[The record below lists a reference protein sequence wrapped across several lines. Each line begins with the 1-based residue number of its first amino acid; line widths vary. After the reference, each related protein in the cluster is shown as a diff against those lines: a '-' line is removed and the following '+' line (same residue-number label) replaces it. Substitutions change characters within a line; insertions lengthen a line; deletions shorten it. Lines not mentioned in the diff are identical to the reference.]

1 MAKGI
6 KTGGRVVGT
15 PNKVTG
21 TVKDNVIGVFDQI
34 GGQEEMATWA
44 KDNRTE
50 FYRLYAKLLPH
61 QVNTDVTRSG
71 SADNFSDEELTAI
84 ISACGIK
91 RKELERKLATH

>member
-6 KTGGRVVGT
+6 KTGGRIAGT
-15 PNKVTG
+15 PNKVTAA
-21 TVKDNVIGVFDQI
+21 VKDNVVEVFNQI

-61 QVNTDVTRSG
+61 QVNTDVTRSERP
-71 SADNFSDEELTAI
+71 NELSDDELRAI
-84 ISACGIK
+84 ICDSAKERK
-91 RKELERKLATH
+91 RLEREIAAY